1 MGQLSSLPMTLQC
14 SKNFDVGVLSKFS
27 PAETKYCR
35 KSTVLFHECSQT
47 GWDCTSNGFLEGGGA
62 DGKAVGNWAVTAL
75 YSEIDGAMVSGLNS
89 FEQSITGRNILAT
102 SMAAFFKTTSWLS
115 KSMPLWP

>member
-1 MGQLSSLPMTLQC
+1 M
-14 SKNFDVGVLSKFS
+14 
-27 PAETKYCR
+27 
-35 KSTVLFHECSQT
+35 
-47 GWDCTSNGFLEGGGA
+47 LEGGGA

-102 SMAAFFKTTSWLS
+102 SMAAFKTTSWFS
-115 KSMPLWP
+115 KSMPLFGGMVALTPRTSFAKMRTAKTLLWLRTASNPRLS